1 MPGCYGERGAVFGPG
16 PERRIVFASQA
27 GLLPVVLG
35 GGPGGYPGGL
45 LGAEFPQQGLVAVDV
60 FGLGGVGG
68 DLYQVVAAVGVLV
81 GGLGNLAGIV
91 AELVERFVDC
101 AGCLFTAEDV
111 VSGVGAIAVEV
122 VVLVIIRVEVKGA
135 VLRFVAAIASGVA
148 GIAALQ
154 DVGPGAGR
162 RGAFFS
168 RGGFFDGFRA

>member
-1 MPGCYGERGAVFGPG
+1 MPGCYGERGAVFGSG
-16 PERRIVFASQA
+16 PERRIVFASQG

-45 LGAEFPQQGLVAVDV
+45 LGAEYPPQGLVPVDV
-60 FGLGGVGG
+60 FGFGAVVGEL
-68 DLYQVVAAVGVLV
+68 DQVVAVVVVLA

-91 AELVERFVDC
+91 AEVVERLAGC
-101 AGCLFTAEDV
+101 AGCLRTAADMCQ
-111 VSGVGAIAVEV
+111 GVRAVGVEV
-122 VVLVIIRVEVKGA
+122 VFLVIIGPEVKGA

-162 RGAFFS
+162 
-168 RGGFFDGFRA
+168 